1 MTCSHTSYTFTL
13 VHTTDLVPWPWGH
26 ALAFLL
32 FNNMLSGVYFAWH
45 ASKYFWRPVEIPP
58 LVAYIIDV
66 GEMFLWQAICYSFG
80 NIKMFLA
87 AFFLYGSLLSYR
99 LFYKNLS
106 IELLRNA
113 KGGDYCNFYKS

>member
-26 ALAFLL
+26 ALAFHL
-32 FNNMLSGVYFAWH
+32 FNNMLSGAYFAWH

-58 LVAYIIDV
+58 LLAYIIDV

-87 AFFLYGSLLSYR
+87 ALFLYGSLLSYR

-106 IELLRNA
+106 IEELRNA
-113 KGGDYCNFYKS
+113 KGG